1 VYLDEV
7 SVYSLIASRLGAV
20 TAELTESQSST
31 LTTESGADLEL
42 TVPPAAKAKA
52 TSKVQGSNTRGT
64 QILRKATVQSTFKQ
78 LLEVEERLVSPP
90 PAPDVAPFA
99 SWQSMKSE
107 AQRSKGTPWLIDSA
121 SLQRGE
127 LIEVLV
133 EVAVDPV
140 YRVSSI
146 IDTMTEL
153 LDEYPAMV
161 PPAIHT
167 QVEQAR
173 VMNRILDK
181 FMVGLVPIRC
191 KMLNYQCIEIEGRE
205 FMVHQRALDGLSQAE
220 RPDAK
225 ELFVVGATDEQLYWK
240 DLRRILFSDSRFTV
254 LCRIDR
260 QGIRRSWTPVK
271 LVDVLE
277 AAIPDLPNQMETMGQ
292 RALEAMANATASSPD
307 RRVEHQRK
315 VALVE
320 YGRRLVASQ
329 GSTLSEPVVAAV
341 EVAAEIGAE
350 RFDSID
356 TRRSAFSAVEAAVE
370 RDLASS
376 VDSTSAADLR
386 MDSLASAGLA
396 ADGSLLP
403 LPTPTPPSHAGGD
416 RRVIETEII
425 AMYW

>member
-1 VYLDEV
+1 
-7 SVYSLIASRLGAV
+7 
-20 TAELTESQSST
+20 
-31 LTTESGADLEL
+31 
-42 TVPPAAKAKA
+42 
-52 TSKVQGSNTRGT
+52 
-64 QILRKATVQSTFKQ
+64 
-78 LLEVEERLVSPP
+78 
-90 PAPDVAPFA
+90 
-99 SWQSMKSE
+99 
-107 AQRSKGTPWLIDSA
+107 
-121 SLQRGE
+121 
-127 LIEVLV
+127 
-133 EVAVDPV
+133 
-140 YRVSSI
+140 
-146 IDTMTEL
+146 
-153 LDEYPAMV
+153 
-161 PPAIHT
+161 
-167 QVEQAR
+167 
-173 VMNRILDK
+173 
-181 FMVGLVPIRC
+181 
-191 KMLNYQCIEIEGRE
+191 
-205 FMVHQRALDGLSQAE
+205 
-220 RPDAK
+220 
-225 ELFVVGATDEQLYWK
+225 
-240 DLRRILFSDSRFTV
+240 
-254 LCRIDR
+254 
-260 QGIRRSWTPVK
+260 VK